1 MINLG
6 AKIVK
11 IARFCYFCAIQ
22 KILVMI
28 EIKKNSLLYRYVVA
42 TVGLFLVS
50 FGVAVSIV
58 VNLGTAPLSCAAY
71 VLNLEFPSLSVGTF
85 IFIVN
90 MVYMLVQML
99 VLRKNFKLR
108 NLMQIPASLLFGY
121 LVDISLWILSG
132 VHPESVWVR
141 LLMLV
146 GGCAITAIGVSME
159 VHAKAWMLSAEMTV
173 DAFSR
178 TFSQP
183 FDRVKVIMDSSMVL
197 IAAVLAWCFFGN
209 PFGSG
214 DFQNAGD
221 VLLARVPGVVNG
233 VGTVIMAFLPGMMMK
248 YVSPALGRF
257 F

>member
-1 MINLG
+1 M
-6 AKIVK
+6 
-11 IARFCYFCAIQ
+11 
-22 KILVMI
+22 
-28 EIKKNSLLYRYVVA
+28 
-42 TVGLFLVS
+42 
-50 FGVAVSIV
+50 
-58 VNLGTAPLSCAAY
+58 
-71 VLNLEFPSLSVGTF
+71 GTF

-173 DAFSR
+173 DAFSK

>member
-1 MINLG
+1 
-6 AKIVK
+6 
-11 IARFCYFCAIQ
+11 
-22 KILVMI
+22 
-28 EIKKNSLLYRYVVA
+28 
-42 TVGLFLVS
+42 
-50 FGVAVSIV
+50 
-58 VNLGTAPLSCAAY
+58 
-71 VLNLEFPSLSVGTF
+71 
-85 IFIVN
+85 
-90 MVYMLVQML
+90 
-99 VLRKNFKLR
+99 
-108 NLMQIPASLLFGY
+108 
-121 LVDISLWILSG
+121 
-132 VHPESVWVR
+132 
-141 LLMLV
+141 MLV